1 MLVSEVI
8 YLMERSNFRVERSNF
23 RVERSNFWLEQIV
36 RLPIMI
42 SSEYILGRTG

>member
-8 YLMERSNFRVERSNF
+8 YLMERSNF

-42 SSEYILGRTG
+42 SSEYVLGRTG